1 MHRFTALMSVL
12 LLLVGSGCQ
21 RDSEE
26 IAVKDAA
33 ERFLSQELQS
43 ERDPADGI
51 MVEYVL
57 EDVTPIQHGAWMA
70 IYRSD
75 EQPFADMPM
84 CARFEFAEPRQRWE
98 PVLQSG
104 RGGVRSDI
112 IDCPARYRR

>member
-1 MHRFTALMSVL
+1 ML
-12 LLLVGSGCQ
+12 LLLVGFGCQ

-26 IAVKDAA
+26 IPVKDAA
-33 ERFLSQELQS
+33 ARFLNEELQS
-43 ERDPADGI
+43 ERDPADGF
-51 MVEYVL
+51 MFEYAL
-57 EDVTPIQHGAWMA
+57 DDVTPIQDGAWMA

-75 EQPFADMPM
+75 EQPFPDMPM

-112 IDCPARYRR
+112 IDCPTRYRR